1 MIFFCLRKRDRDDD
15 NNDARSTY
23 TSSVCISSVCCIPL
37 WISISVLSHFFVF
50 LSLHFPT
57 KTSIPKN
64 DRLEINHFNNHSLSL
79 NTFNNNNRI
88 SAPFSEDSN
97 CDVVADGA
105 ICLFEGRKVLLPDA
119 APKGM
124 IAHWNFDGDH
134 VVDSSGNRN
143 HAKDPI
149 PSGPGL
155 SGT

>member
-1 MIFFCLRKRDRDDD
+1 M
-15 NNDARSTY
+15 
-23 TSSVCISSVCCIPL
+23 
-37 WISISVLSHFFVF
+37 
-50 LSLHFPT
+50 
-57 KTSIPKN
+57 
-64 DRLEINHFNNHSLSL
+64 
-79 NTFNNNNRI
+79 
-88 SAPFSEDSN
+88 
-97 CDVVADGA
+97 VADGA